1 MSEHWHVSQVAT
13 HVGITAFRTGLAIV
27 PMVLAPFSE
36 LKGRKPVFIITRIL
50 FVICQLCCAVTRSF
64 PGMLVARFFAGVRGS
79 TFSTMV
85 GGVVSD
91 TYHTQGKRR
100 TIRNE
105 GLYVAD
111 NLADSNTPMALFS
124 GAALF
129 GTGLGSLISGFI
141 TQYMSWR

>member
-13 HVGITAFRTGLAIV
+13 HVGITAFRTGFAIA

-36 LKGRKPVFIITRIL
+36 LKGRKPVFIVTGIL

-64 PGMLVARFFAGVRGS
+64 PGMLVARFFAGARGS

-91 TYHTQGKRR
+91 TYHTQ
-100 TIRNE
+100 
-105 GLYVAD
+105 
-111 NLADSNTPMALFS
+111 DSNTPMALFS
-124 GAALF
+124 LF
-129 GTGLGSLISGFI
+129 GTALGSLISGFI
-141 TQYMSWR
+141 TQYMPWR

>member
-13 HVGITAFRTGLAIV
+13 HVGITAFRTGFAIA

-36 LKGRKPVFIITRIL
+36 LKGRKPVFIVTGIL
-50 FVICQLCCAVTRSF
+50 FVIYQLCCAVTRSF

-105 GLYVAD
+105 GIYVAD

-124 GAALF
+124 LF
-129 GTGLGSLISGFI
+129 GTALGSLISGFI
-141 TQYMSWR
+141 TQYMPWR